1 MPGQRVSLQV
11 VDKPAHGG
19 MTIHPLKLGNQFF
32 IGEVMTE
39 QRRKKDIRF
48 PFFEGYL
55 AVIGVDPCRIIIR
68 PSPAGDFQAVCIAV
82 DAGYAHFDV
91 PSPAPPAQDPQVIPA
106 PASDLAKVDPL
117 PATGKGG
124 QASYTDGMSPQ
135 PGIDKIQ
142 LQHIPFDIGKGQPLP
157 VQQFLFIAAL

>member
-11 VDKPAHGG
+11 VDKPADGG
-19 MTIHPLKLGNQFF
+19 VFVHPLQLGNQLF

-55 AVIGVDPCRIIIR
+55 AVIGVDPCCIVLR
-68 PSPAGDFQAVCIAV
+68 PPTAGHFQAVRIAV
-82 DAGYAHFDV
+82 DAGYAHFDA
-91 PSPAPPAQDPQVIPA
+91 PSPAPTAQYPQVIPA
-106 PASDLAKVDPL
+106 PTSDLTKVDTL
-117 PATGKGG
+117 AATGKGG
-124 QASYTDGMSPQ
+124 KASYADGMSTQ

-142 LQHIPFDIGKGQPLP
+142 LQHIPFDIGKGQPLS